1 MARVLRRLAHLAL
14 SLSVLSAGAAPARLL
29 FPKSLHLTRQIQDP
43 LSAKTITMEEYCSGN
58 RMVTITADRT
68 VIVDYEK
75 QEVTEIDRHAGT
87 YSLTRFDEIAS
98 VVAET
103 GKTALMAKPQRNW
116 KATPLGV
123 RGAAGRSVEQF
134 EFVDGEATGRKV
146 EVGVDRSIALSREAV
161 EVLIG
166 AAYPNPVRD
175 EHDAVLRAANARGG
189 VGREV
194 KTNSADDDGDAS
206 YSLPL
211 TQAFT
216 YADAGT
222 EVTFR
227 TTITRVGA
235 ETVPA
240 DALIIPPAS
249 KRVESRTTTIQRQL
263 RELDQPASP
272 RGN

>member
-43 LSAKTITMEEYCSGN
+43 LSAKTITMEEYCFGN
-58 RMVTITADRT
+58 RMVTITEDRT
-68 VIVDYEK
+68 VVVDYEK

-98 VVAET
+98 VIAET
-103 GKTALMAKPQRNW
+103 SKTALMAKPQRNW

-134 EFVDGEATGRKV
+134 EFVDSEATGRKV
-146 EVGVDRSIALSREAV
+146 EVGVDRSITLSRDAV

-175 EHDAVLRAANARGG
+175 EHDAVLRAANARGIAN
-189 VGREV
+189 REV
-194 KTNSADDDGDAS
+194 KTNSADEGDAS

-216 YADAGT
+216 YADSGT
-222 EVTFR
+222 EITFR
-227 TTITRVGA
+227 TNITRVGA

-240 DALIIPPAS
+240 EALIIPPAS
-249 KRVESRTTTIQRQL
+249 KRVESRSTTIQRQL

>member
-1 MARVLRRLAHLAL
+1 MARVLCRLALLAL
-14 SLSVLSAGAAPARLL
+14 SVSVLSAGAAPARLL
-29 FPKSLHLTRQIQDP
+29 FPKSLHLTRQIQEP
-43 LSAKTITMEEYCSGN
+43 LSAKTITMEEYCFGN
-58 RMVTITADRT
+58 RMVTISEDRT

-87 YSLTRFDEIAS
+87 YSLTRFDEIATAAAGS
-98 VVAET
+98 SSM
-103 GKTALMAKPQRNW
+103 ALMAKAQPKW
-116 KATPLGV
+116 TATPLGM

-134 EFVDGEATGRKV
+134 EFVDGEKTGRKI

-166 AAYPNPVRD
+166 AAYPNPMRD
-175 EHDAVLRAANARGG
+175 EHDAVLRAANTRGNAN
-189 VGREV
+189 REV
-194 KTNSADDDGDAS
+194 KTNSADDQGDAA

-216 YADAGT
+216 YSDAGT
-222 EVTFR
+222 SVTFR

-235 ETVPA
+235 EAVPTEA
-240 DALIIPPAS
+240 LSLPPDA
-249 KRVESRTTTIQRQL
+249 KRVESRVTTLQRQL
-263 RELDQPASP
+263 RELDQPTAP